1 MNEIGRA
8 DLDLWVELGR
18 TRFCGFDQVGRAWL
32 EPRLVAEL
40 RGPEI
45 VGGAWAGSVEVGPE
59 VGGAEAYGHS
69 LGVKRILVS
78 TVGWGQ
84 RWAALGVAS
93 V

>member
-1 MNEIGRA
+1 MRSVRQTW
-8 DLDLWVELGR
+8 DLWVELGR

-32 EPRLVAEL
+32 EPGLVEEL

-45 VGGAWAGSVEVGPE
+45 VGGAWAGSME
-59 VGGAEAYGHS
+59 VGGAEAYGRI

-84 RWAALGVAS
+84 RWAALGVAR